1 MNRIRLAHT
10 ATLASVVAVTVA
22 LAQPKSA
29 LEFYDTTG
37 ANPTSR
43 LGWTD
48 ADGGKFFLQAPVG
61 TDVLTANPDSVS
73 VPGRLNAGSFS
84 GDGSELSGVR
94 TRAAD
99 VVGLSDSL
107 ETRAPAS
114 HTHDAADISNPTGGN
129 YRNMTPAHGYYLRGT
144 WSAPQSITLT
154 APSDG
159 HAIVFVS
166 GKAHFYNRSSLTDGP
181 VEANFEITHNST
193 SGPSAYYRVHLKE
206 FSDMDHFSL
215 HKGFPVSAGS
225 NRFYLVHRCKE
236 PAKSSYAMVEDL
248 MFSVIFFPTKM

>member
-1 MNRIRLAHT
+1 MTRIRLVHAT
-10 ATLASVVAVTVA
+10 TLASVVAATAA

-37 ANPTSR
+37 TNPTSR

-73 VPGRLNAGSFS
+73 VSGRLNAGSFS

-94 TRAAD
+94 PSAAD
-99 VVGLSDSL
+99 VQGLSDSL

-114 HTHDAADISNPTGGN
+114 HTHDATDITNAAGGN
-129 YRNMTPAHGYYLRGT
+129 YKNMEPNNAYLVTGS
-144 WSAPQSITLT
+144 WGAPYSITIT

-159 HAIVFVS
+159 HVVVFAS
-166 GKAHFYNRSSLTDGP
+166 GWSLFWNDFEGTDGP
-181 VEANFEITHNST
+181 VEAHYQIAHNTT
-193 SGPSAYYRVHLKE
+193 SAPAAYYKTILKE
-206 FSDMDHFSL
+206 FSDGEHFTL
-215 HKGFPVSAGS
+215 NKGFPVSAGR
-225 NRFYLVHRCKE
+225 NTFYLMQRCSVPEK
-236 PAKSSYAMVEDL
+236 ANYARAHDL
-248 MFSVIFFPTKM
+248 MLSAIFFPKKM